1 MLLAD
6 AADVVGGK
14 LYVLGGGW
22 SQLGAPDVPT
32 NMALAIKID
41 VPWDETNRRH
51 QVVATLITADGE
63 QVELNGEPI
72 RADMEFEVGRPPGL
86 PLGTSIDA
94 PLALSFSGVALAA
107 GGYVWELEIDGQP
120 AARTPFRVLA
130 LDGT

>member
-14 LYVLGGGW
+14 LYVRGGGW
-22 SQLGAPDVPT
+22 SQRGAPDVPT

-72 RADMEFEVGRPPGL
+72 RADMEFARDRRLRVEARDRRSAGCADAVPRPRAGR
-86 PLGTSIDA
+86 DV
-94 PLALSFSGVALAA
+94 SG
-107 GGYVWELEIDGQP
+107 
-120 AARTPFRVLA
+120 RR
-130 LDGT
+130 